1 MTFLLP
7 CLPFLVSALH
17 LHVQSSLAAPASR
30 FYAPEMQRDGEN
42 LNLRPAFSLSFVQ
55 LHGQLTEMG
64 ELDNTYVIYTSD
76 HGYHLG
82 QFGVVKGKSLP
93 FEVHM
98 LV

>member
-1 MTFLLP
+1 MLPKKARVTFRK
-7 CLPFLVSALH
+7 
-17 LHVQSSLAAPASR
+17 HVTKPSKQVAAPPSMYFDISTQNKFR
-30 FYAPEMQRDGEN
+30 CFIR
-42 LNLRPAFSLSFVQ
+42 SLSPSLVQ

>member
-1 MTFLLP
+1 M
-7 CLPFLVSALH
+7 
-17 LHVQSSLAAPASR
+17 
-30 FYAPEMQRDGEN
+30 
-42 LNLRPAFSLSFVQ
+42 NLRPAFSLSFVQ

-93 FEVHM
+93 FEVRWSS
-98 LV
+98 

>member
-1 MTFLLP
+1 MYFDISTQNKFR
-7 CLPFLVSALH
+7 CFI
-17 LHVQSSLAAPASR
+17 R
-30 FYAPEMQRDGEN
+30 
-42 LNLRPAFSLSFVQ
+42 SLSPSLVQ

-93 FEVHM
+93 FEVCWFEERASIND
-98 LV
+98 LFLILIVSS

>member
-1 MTFLLP
+1 MHSCLGVAFLSTRNFTWWGQFEFIS
-7 CLPFLVSALH
+7 CYQCHFLRL
-17 LHVQSSLAAPASR
+17 
-30 FYAPEMQRDGEN
+30 
-42 LNLRPAFSLSFVQ
+42 Q

-93 FEVHM
+93 FEVCK
-98 LV
+98 

>member
-1 MTFLLP
+1 MTFPLAFSFFLRYIFISYAFVLGGELLP
-7 CLPFLVSALH
+7 
-17 LHVQSSLAAPASR
+17 
-30 FYAPEMQRDGEN
+30 FYAPKRCRDNFEFTPLFFLG
-42 LNLRPAFSLSFVQ
+42 AQ

-93 FEVHM
+93 FEVW
-98 LV
+98 

>member
-1 MTFLLP
+1 M
-7 CLPFLVSALH
+7 
-17 LHVQSSLAAPASR
+17 
-30 FYAPEMQRDGEN
+30 
-42 LNLRPAFSLSFVQ
+42 Q

-93 FEVHM
+93 FEVRW
-98 LV
+98 LVFLNLIVSPWWIRS